1 MRLYA
6 FFVMFLMALRIRAY
20 AISAPIATRRLS
32 SRIIRPRFP
41 FTNSTQKFPSVQFNP
56 QDFGIAPEASFSTTF
71 DMGSISSPSSPVQAN
86 PKVDYWNQNIP
97 ESEWTTECPDF
108 LLGMNKK
115 DQEIL
120 GTPQSDY
127 SLLTWKQLSDF
138 VADNRLDIF
147 QRTPLDLRKYRA
159 FNYKVIQQYGSI
171 MNFIQTVKLKWP
183 SPIVPKGK
191 AFEFDEDVYVQY
203 NDWPYGIDP
212 EVVHLV
218 VWTKFPL
225 EEAGEEGDLSDAER
239 KRIDDYVEKTFRQ
252 EKSLGAENVSLVL
265 R

>member
-1 MRLYA
+1 
-6 FFVMFLMALRIRAY
+6 MFLMALRIRAY
-20 AISAPIATRRLS
+20 AISAPIATRHLS

-41 FTNSTQKFPSVQFNP
+41 FNNSTQEFPSVQFNP
-56 QDFGIAPEASFSTTF
+56 QDFGIAPEASFSTTA
-71 DMGSISSPSSPVQAN
+71 DMGSISCPSSPVPASS
-86 PKVDYWNQNIP
+86 KVDYWNQNVP
-97 ESEWTTECPDF
+97 ESERTTECPDF
-108 LLGMNKK
+108 LQGMNPK

-120 GTPQSDY
+120 RTRQSDY
-127 SLLTWKQLSDF
+127 TLMTWKELSQY
-138 VADNRLDIF
+138 VADNRLDVF

-159 FNYKVIQQYGSI
+159 FNYQVIQQYGSI

-191 AFEFDEDVYVQY
+191 AFEFEEDVCVQY

-218 VWTKFPL
+218 VWTKFAL

-239 KRIDDYVEKTFRQ
+239 KRIDDYVQKTFRD
-252 EKSLGAENVSLVL
+252 EKSLGAENVSIPRLET
-265 R
+265 